1 MIGNRLLLVLALL
14 LILGL
19 LGPGFVSVAPNRIL
33 SGQPLRPWS
42 LGEPWLL
49 AAICLQVALLLA
61 VSLLRPAAWVQAL
74 AAGLALALLLTT
86 LLMAGAA
93 AERVAADQGPAART
107 SLDAG
112 FWILVLG
119 STLAAAE
126 SMGRLGLGVLAR
138 SGLALLLLAGLGLL
152 AAAGTFDALSIAREL
167 ANRRDVFGV
176 ALLQHLALVAAALL
190 PALIIGGTLGGLALR
205 RRRLAGPVFAMLN
218 LVQTIPSIALFGLLI
233 GPLTA
238 LSTQIPALRELGIS
252 GIGTAPAVIALTLYA
267 LLPVARAVHSGFAG
281 VPADVVEAAR
291 AMGMTARQIR
301 WQVALP
307 LALPVLLAGLRI
319 VLIQLVG
326 LTVVAALIGAGGLGT
341 FVFQGLGQ
349 TATDLILL
357 GALSAIALALVCDFV
372 LRALTSLLTAGRA
385 A

>member
-33 SGQPLRPWS
+33 SGQPLRLWS

-61 VSLLRPAAWVQAL
+61 VSLLRPAAWLQAL

-176 ALLQHLALVAAALL
+176 ALLQHLVLVAAALL

-372 LRALTSLLTAGRA
+372 LRALTSLLTARRA